1 MSWQCC
7 VRIFVVSDSERH
19 KYANATQYQP
29 LGQGECVCLLL
40 YYMLLSVSVSAP
52 TSSCPIHSSFHSRHV
67 LLFLFIF
74 ILHSTLQLYTMF
86 HFPHNPYFIVHT
98 TYFVASVCLI
108 HSTLQFIL
116 ISLTCSLNQH
126 FLCVIHYVLPP
137 H

>member
-1 MSWQCC
+1 MLCAHICGVRFREAQICKCNVVLAIRVGRVC
-7 VRIFVVSDSERH
+7 VFVV
-19 KYANATQYQP
+19 
-29 LGQGECVCLLL
+29 VLL
-40 YYMLLSVSVSAP
+40 YMLLSVSVSAP